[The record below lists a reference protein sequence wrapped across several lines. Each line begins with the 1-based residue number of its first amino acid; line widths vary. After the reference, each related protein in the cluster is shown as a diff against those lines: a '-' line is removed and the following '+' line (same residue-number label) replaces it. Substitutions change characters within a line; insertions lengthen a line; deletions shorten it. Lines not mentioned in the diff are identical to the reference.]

1 MGVWWKLSPNQDQL
15 SQLPIPDTT
24 PQRLYF
30 LWLNFHVFLSPQ
42 CAEHNLVSRTQKL
55 FFNNNF
61 IFIEELWRQGKELT
75 ESLIQLQVKVLCY
88 YGTHITIRKLTLV
101 LSDRLTVMKVMT
113 EFGSPIPYPCDD

>member
-55 FFNNNF
+55 FFNNNNKKVKKQNF
-61 IFIEELWRQGKELT
+61 VCVFCLHVCAPHVQCPWTPEE
-75 ESLIQLQVKVLCY
+75 SI
-88 YGTHITIRKLTLV
+88 
-101 LSDRLTVMKVMT
+101 
-113 EFGSPIPYPCDD
+113 